1 MYSLFSFCWSF
12 GIFFAVWLLRWC
24 CSKMQH
30 SGENYNILPSFCPH
44 FRWACSSGWTRWR
57 GRGRALTMAS
67 GSTASATPGPSW
79 AASSTSRTGTA
90 ASSEQWAQPRPAS
103 SLHQRSMQQTLLGPR
118 RTPNVIQTTPELAVT
133 QQTSNNDRTI
143 LIFAHLYINL
153 NHVM

>member
-30 SGENYNILPSFCPH
+30 SGENYSFCLH

-90 ASSEQWAQPRPAS
+90 VSSEQWAQPRPAS